1 MDHYW
6 IQDDY
11 SVSIHNPC
19 MSTNRQVE
27 RLMHVFFNGTLENM
41 HILPFLPNDQNLSST
56 VRSSCNGDQEMFF
69 QGKVCRG
76 IDRKPRDFDTF
87 SVINLMFSLSIL
99 TASNLIISSVIILF
113 SLWFASLALQSHFSS
128 LFSFPRSAVTNYYKL
143 SGLK

>member
-27 RLMHVFFNGTLENM
+27 RLMYVFFNGTLENM

-56 VRSSCNGDQEMFF
+56 VRSSCNGDQEMS
-69 QGKVCRG
+69 
-76 IDRKPRDFDTF
+76 FDTF

-113 SLWFASLALQSHFSS
+113 SL
-128 LFSFPRSAVTNYYKL
+128 
-143 SGLK
+143 